1 MIRALQPLEMQLAE
15 PAVIAARSLAENCCS
30 LADSAGCAVSRAA
43 TRAAIAYPLQ
53 RLAP

>member
-15 PAVIAARSLAENCCS
+15 PVVIGSPISENCRFPPPAS
-30 LADSAGCAVSRAA
+30 LHTGSP
-43 TRAAIAYPLQ
+43 RAAIAYPLQ